1 MNIECS
7 DQPLD
12 VSFHPKQET
21 IVAAALVDGTLEV
34 HDFKPLLE
42 DKESSP
48 PDDSEDDEDDT
59 ILSSTPVH
67 TQLLPNYITA
77 GKDKDGD
84 SDSSN
89 TKTKTKTKVAS
100 CRAVQFSHD
109 HNYLYTGGSAGDLC
123 CIDAE
128 RVCAFSSSSS
138 SSQSKTI
145 LWSIDS
151 ATVGR
156 ASTSH
161 YNPLHVLHQLP
172 VCSSKGP
179 LIVSGDDQ
187 GGVRLWDERL
197 CNVTSTT
204 NNNNNNNGPL
214 QLPQGCVL
222 SWKESK
228 DYISALDHSEDGH
241 TLLASSADGSL
252 TVFDIRHASTN
263 NILQNVKN
271 SKKDSIVKQSDLQ
284 DDELLSMVTMKQG
297 RKVVCGTQDGVLA
310 MWSWG
315 TWGDISDRYPRA
327 TNGSSI
333 DALLKLDETTLLT
346 GSSDGLLRVVSLH
359 PNKVIGALGQHD
371 GFPIEDMEFSATR
384 QFVGSISHDNYIR
397 LWGMGVLNEDHD
409 DGDDVEEGDDSG
421 DEELPMASAPSGRGG
436 QDSDDEWD
444 DMDEDAEE
452 MDDDDNDDSGE
463 GDKNDKDSDDSDDDS
478 DDEAP
483 TENDARASRLQSKNA
498 DFFSDL

>member
-12 VSFHPKQET
+12 VSFHPARET

-34 HDFKPLLE
+34 HDFRTLLE
-42 DKESSP
+42 ETKE
-48 PDDSEDDEDDT
+48 DDSDDDDDT

-67 TQLLPNYITA
+67 KQLLPNYIVA
-77 GKDKDGD
+77 GSDQDGD
-84 SDSSN
+84 
-89 TKTKTKTKVAS
+89 TKPKTKVAS
-100 CRAVQFSHD
+100 CRAVHFSHD
-109 HNYLYTGGSAGDLC
+109 RQYLYTGGSAGDLC

-128 RVCAFSSSSS
+128 RVCAFSNST
-138 SSQSKTI
+138 SSQSKTV

-172 VCSSKGP
+172 VCSAKGP
-179 LIVSGDDQ
+179 LMVSGDDQ

-197 CNVTSTT
+197 CNVTATT
-204 NNNNNNNGPL
+204 TPTNINPNNNNNQNGPL

-252 TVFDIRHASTN
+252 TVFDIRHASTS

-271 SKKDSIVKQSDLQ
+271 SKRKDSIVKQSDLQ
-284 DDELLSMVTMKQG
+284 DDELLSMVTVKHG

-310 MWSWG
+310 LWSWG

-327 TNGSSI
+327 TSGSSI
-333 DALLKLDETTLLT
+333 DALLKLDESTLLT

-371 GFPIEDMEFSATR
+371 GFPIEGMEFSATR

-397 LWGMGVLNEDHD
+397 LWGMDVLNEDQD
-409 DGDDVEEGDDSG
+409 DGDDEEEEDSDDE
-421 DEELPMASAPSGRGG
+421 DLPMANAPPARGG
-436 QDSDDEWD
+436 QASDDEWD
-444 DMDEDAEE
+444 DMDEIDEE
-452 MDDDDNDDSGE
+452 MDDGNDDSDK
-463 GDKNDKDSDDSDDDS
+463 GDNNDKDSDDSDDDT
-478 DDEAP
+478 DDGAP
-483 TENDARASRLQSKNA
+483 TENDSRASRLQSKNA